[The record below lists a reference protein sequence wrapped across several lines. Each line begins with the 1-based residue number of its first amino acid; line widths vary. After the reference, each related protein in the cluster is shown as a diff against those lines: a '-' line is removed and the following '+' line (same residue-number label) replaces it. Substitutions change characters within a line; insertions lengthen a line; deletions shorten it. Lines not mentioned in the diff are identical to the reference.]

1 MHNLWDDEEVQWA
14 KIRCMKISFCLL
26 LLFLFLLC
34 IREIHLRK
42 KMILYKTTPFLQ
54 IHIMYLGHKHIYEY
68 IHHQTFTSLSINLNQ
83 KIHFTISFLKYI
95 FFGNIM
101 GILII
106 KMEQT
111 RYYGT
116 GKWRLSNNP
125 VVKMPTQSV
134 TWPYK

>member
-83 KIHFTISFLKYI
+83 KIHFIISFLKYI
-95 FFGNIM
+95 SFGNIM
-101 GILII
+101 GILLII
-106 KMEQT
+106 KLT
-111 RYYGT
+111 LILLISANLVLPYF
-116 GKWRLSNNP
+116 
-125 VVKMPTQSV
+125 KMKNYWV
-134 TWPYK
+134 RKV